1 MSDDHTPID
10 DETAQMLEHVY
21 VRATRIEP
29 QLRRFS
35 RVLADLGLPVP
46 ADWASQDDL
55 STVSF
60 ADLTVTQF
68 DRLLCLFEDLAANRP
83 ISVTVVRGG
92 PTLFDPGP
100 PSGPVS
106 PPSTSSVHMVV
117 PR

>member
-1 MSDDHTPID
+1 MDDDQTPLD
-10 DETAQMLEHVY
+10 DETEQMLEQAY
-21 VRATRIEP
+21 VRLTRIEP

-55 STVSF
+55 ESVGF
-60 ADLTVTQF
+60 ASLTVKQF

-83 ISVTVVRGG
+83 ITVTVVRGG
-92 PTLFDPGP
+92 PTLFDAGP
-100 PSGPVS
+100 PSGPVA
-106 PPSTSSVHMVV
+106 PPAPSSVHMVV